1 MRFRNLE
8 KYKTG
13 GSGNKM
19 TLGIPL
25 PKTPDGRVY
34 RYSPNENAHPR
45 LFLLGNRVPEFVL
58 PEAMTARMTHPPG
71 TPGTICPYSGVL
83 REDSDFTHPDDIAA
97 AKEVMAHAAHADAA
111 AILHDMFA
119 GLARKTAGNKFLTI
133 KTGPRPSPKPAPR
146 FARTDLL
153 RELVCDECGR
163 DYGVFAISLFCP
175 DCGALNIHLHF
186 AREAEL
192 VREQVELASQLGQ
205 ERQELA
211 YRMMGN
217 AHEDVLTAFEATLK
231 TVYGYAFAART
242 PAATEMKP
250 LGNAF
255 QNIER
260 ARKRFAEF
268 DFDPFAS
275 LTPDALAVLTLNI
288 QKRHVIGHNLGV
300 ADAMFAEH
308 AGEARLGETVPL
320 VGDDILQFAG
330 ICQLVVDG
338 LDAWLAGGEAP
349 PVADRRPIGS
359 LAAPIAKVSD
369 ALKIGELGPLAVRI
383 GLWISQESEKGFDNF
398 IREQDL
404 TKAFLEASIDEL
416 AFAVAELE
424 SDGYL
429 RTTSFISQ
437 RLPRMFTTAD
447 LFIAFDPHTGKSN
460 PEVDVVGLVD
470 LTLQTSGTRTI
481 GSEELFEQSGWPLRR
496 FNPAFSFMISQIDDG
511 RVLRGGSDDHPA
523 RGFLLTDGN
532 RVTLHRFA
540 ARLRGK

>member
-13 GSGNKM
+13 GSGNNM

-25 PKTPDGRVY
+25 PTTPDGRVY

-45 LFLLGNRVPEFVL
+45 LFLLGNRAPAFAL
-58 PEAMTARMTHPPG
+58 PEAMTPRMTHPPG

-83 REDSDFTHPDDIAA
+83 GEDSDFMHPDDIAA
-97 AKEVMAHAAHADAA
+97 AKEVVAHAAHADAA

-119 GLARKTAGNKFLTI
+119 GLARETAGNKFLTI
-133 KTGPRPSPKPAPR
+133 KTGPKPSPKPAPR

-175 DCGALNIHLHF
+175 DCGTPNIHLHF

-192 VREQVELASQLGQ
+192 VQEQVELAGKLGQ
-205 ERQELA
+205 EREELA

-231 TVYGYAFAART
+231 TVYGHAFAVRA
-242 PAATEMKP
+242 PAGMDTKP
-250 LGNAF
+250 VGNAF

-260 ARKRFAEF
+260 GRKRFAEF
-268 DFDPFAS
+268 DFDPFAG

-349 PVADRRPIGS
+349 PVADRRPVGP
-359 LAAPIAKVSD
+359 LAVPSAKGNGT
-369 ALKIGELGPLAVRI
+369 LKIGELGPLAVRI
-383 GLWISQESEKGFDNF
+383 GLWVSRESDKGFDDF
-398 IREQDL
+398 IPEQDL
-404 TKAFLEASIDEL
+404 TQAFSEASIDEL

-424 SDGYL
+424 NDGYL
-429 RTTSFISQ
+429 RTASFISQ
-437 RLPRMFTTAD
+437 RLPRMFATTD
-447 LFIAFDPHTGKSN
+447 LFIAFDPHTEKSN
-460 PEVDVVGLVD
+460 PEVDVVTLVD
-470 LTLQTSGTRTI
+470 YALSTSGTRVV
-481 GSEELFEQSGWPLRR
+481 GPEELLKQSGWLLRR
-496 FNPAFSFMISQIDDG
+496 FNPAYAYMISQIDDG
-511 RVLRGGSDDHPA
+511 RVLKGGSDDHPA
-523 RGFLLTDGN
+523 RGFLLTDGD

-540 ARLRGK
+540 ARLRR